1 MPLVSSGQIDFSD
14 INVELGLTAT
24 APISLGATNVRTLYG
39 IPSGAIRLAAD
50 GYGKSSLFYVTNPSP
65 IRYDFNLTQDSFTA
79 SGATLSTN
87 ISFLTVQSNST
98 DPLIRRTVSFS
109 GAEYSKIVISIFRT
123 RGNQWDGKVFYTT
136 AGHGESASFYKQF
149 AEPAWDGTNYQT
161 ITIDMRTLTVGGT
174 DWTSST
180 ITGIRF
186 DFGFSNNDDFRIDF
200 IEIDGPIT
208 PSAGLYQYTQAG
220 YYADNV
226 NFFTSMT
233 ATGPT
238 NVVASTLPALN
249 TSYQY
254 LGYFLATA
262 TGTFTFGIASDDAG
276 YLWVGANA
284 ISGFTTSN
292 ATIAQPGLR
301 GPVASFSGNFS
312 LTTGRYYPIRFMT
325 GNSGGGSAQ
334 FISWN
339 FNGGSQT
346 NDGTGVYF
354 HNADTLGF

>member
-1 MPLVSSGQIDFSD
+1 MALVSSGQIDFSD
-14 INVELGLTAT
+14 INVELGLTSNAQV
-24 APISLGATNVRTLYG
+24 SLGSSAVRGLYG
-39 IPSGAIRLAAD
+39 IASGAIRLAAD
-50 GYGKSSLFYVTNPSP
+50 GYGKSSLYYVTNPSP

-79 SGATLSTN
+79 AGATLTTN
-87 ISFLTVQSNST
+87 LTYLTVQSNGS

-109 GAEYSKIVISIFRT
+109 GSEYTKIVISIFRT

-136 AGHGESASFYKQF
+136 AGHGESASFYNQF
-149 AEPAWDGTNYQT
+149 AEPAWDGVNYKT
-161 ITIDMRTLTVGGT
+161 ITIDMRTLTAGGT
-174 DWTSST
+174 DWTSNT

-186 DFGFSNNDDFRIDF
+186 DFGASNNDDFRIEY

-238 NVVASTLPALN
+238 NVVASTLAPEN

-254 LGYFLATA
+254 FGYFLATA
-262 TGTFTFGIASDDAG
+262 TGTFTFAIASDDAG
-276 YLWVGANA
+276 YFWVGANA

-292 ATIAQPGLR
+292 AYLAQPGLR
-301 GPVASFSGNFS
+301 GAAYTLGGNLS
-312 LTTGRYYPIRFMT
+312 LVSGRYYPIRFMT
-325 GNSGGGSAQ
+325 GNSAGASGQYIA
-334 FISWN
+334 WN
-339 FNGGSQT
+339 FNGGGYT
-346 NDGTGVYF
+346 TDGTGTYF

>member
-14 INVELGLTAT
+14 INVELGLTAN
-24 APISLGATNVRTLYG
+24 AQLSLGAANVRGLYG
-39 IPSGAIRLAAD
+39 IASGAIRLAAD
-50 GYGKSSLFYVTNPSP
+50 GYGKSALFYVTNPTP

-79 SGATLSTN
+79 TGATLSTN
-87 ISFLTVQSNST
+87 VSFLTIESNSN
-98 DPLIRRTVSFS
+98 DPILRRTVNFN
-109 GAEYSKIVISIFRT
+109 GAEYSKIVISILRT
-123 RGNQWDGKVFYTT
+123 GGSQWDGLVFYTT
-136 AGHGESASFYKQF
+136 AGHGESGSFYKQF
-149 AEPAWDGTNYQT
+149 AEPVWDGSYKT
-161 ITIDMRTLTVGGT
+161 ITIDMRTLTAGGT
-174 DWTSST
+174 DWTTNT

-186 DFGFSNNDDFRIDF
+186 DFGANNNDDFRIDF

-238 NVVASTLPALN
+238 NSVASTLPATN

-284 ISGFTTSN
+284 IGGFTTSN

-301 GPVASFSGNFS
+301 GAAYTYSGNLS
-312 LTTGRYYPIRFMT
+312 LTSGRYYPIRFMT
-325 GNSGGGSAQ
+325 GNSGGAGGQ
-334 FISWN
+334 FIAWN
-339 FNGGSQT
+339 FNGGSYT
-346 NDGTGVYF
+346 TDGTGEYF